1 MASVSPA
8 SAAETSTAQ
17 RAAATPMLRRNQITV
32 RYGDTLEKIAIRY
45 FGSKAGVNELV
56 SANPQLANINQLTV
70 GETIYLPAGVSPKAV
85 HADNEADEAATNADP
100 SGDNQ

>member
-45 FGSKAGVNELV
+45 SGSKSGINEFIA
-56 SANPQLANINQLTV
+56 ANRQLSDINQLSV
-70 GETIYLPAGVSPKAV
+70 GEIVYLPPGISAKAS
-85 HADNEADEAATNADP
+85 HDETASAPPVAN
-100 SGDNQ
+100 GDDSSEQ